1 MKLCQFFLPGKGR
14 RTGVIEGSQVIDVTS
29 RKAKISSVVDLIV
42 RGKSCKGIER
52 LARQLTR
59 ESRVCFAW
67 SELDRTPS
75 PRKAHLLGPLD
86 PPEVWGAGITYKRSM
101 QYYSEHASQSDR
113 SKGVYDYVYESDR
126 PEIFFKA
133 TASRTVGPNASIGI
147 RQDSNLT
154 AVEAELAIIIGS
166 NGQIVG
172 YTAGNDCSAWDIE
185 RENSLFLAQ
194 SKIFDSCF
202 ALGPVL
208 VTSEEI
214 ADPHRLALSC
224 TIWRGGK
231 QLYKGHVNT
240 REMKRSCQELVDW
253 LCRSNVTPAGTVLS
267 TGTGIPIPDKYA
279 LKDGDVVEI
288 DLEGVG
294 TLRNRVR
301 KLP

>member
-42 RGKSCKGIER
+42 RGKSCKGIE
-52 LARQLTR
+52 
-59 ESRVCFAW
+59 
-67 SELDRTPS
+67 
-75 PRKAHLLGPLD
+75 
-86 PPEVWGAGITYKRSM
+86 
-101 QYYSEHASQSDR
+101 
-113 SKGVYDYVYESDR
+113 
-126 PEIFFKA
+126 
-133 TASRTVGPNASIGI
+133 
-147 RQDSNLT
+147 
-154 AVEAELAIIIGS
+154 
-166 NGQIVG
+166 
-172 YTAGNDCSAWDIE
+172 
-185 RENSLFLAQ
+185 
-194 SKIFDSCF
+194 
-202 ALGPVL
+202 

-253 LCRSNVTPAGTVLS
+253 LCRSNVTPARTVLS
-267 TGTGIPIPDKYA
+267 TGTGIPIPDEYA

-288 DLEGVG
+288 DLEAVG